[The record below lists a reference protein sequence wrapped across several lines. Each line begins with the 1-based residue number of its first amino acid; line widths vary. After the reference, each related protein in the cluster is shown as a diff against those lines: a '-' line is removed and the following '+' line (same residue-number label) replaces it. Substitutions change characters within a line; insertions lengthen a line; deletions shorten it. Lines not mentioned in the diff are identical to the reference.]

1 MLELAKP
8 AVAVALVAV
17 GLWLAAF
24 GNAWAPGAFG
34 LLPASELGAWLE
46 LFVPFLPMLPIG
58 LGAALFV
65 GVKPNR
71 KQEHTNSYLKPSGP
85 A

>member
-8 AVAVALVAV
+8 AFAAALVAT

-24 GNAWAPGAFG
+24 GNAWAPGAFA

-46 LFVPFLPMLPIG
+46 LGVPFLPMLPIG
-58 LGAALFV
+58 LGAALLV
-65 GVKPNR
+65 GGKPGR
-71 KQEHTNSYLKPSGP
+71 KGR
-85 A
+85 

>member
-1 MLELAKP
+1 MTDGTGKMLELAKP
-8 AVAVALVAV
+8 ATAAALVAA

-24 GNAWAPGAFG
+24 GNAWAPGAFA

-65 GVKPNR
+65 GRNPGR
-71 KQEHTNSYLKPSGP
+71 KAQ
-85 A
+85 